1 MNIKSYFVYTT
12 ASSVCENGYVTILNS
27 QSEIKNRQLQLF
39 PNQNIGSFIPTTNC
53 VIRSIEITNNSNSQ
67 ANIQIIRK
75 DSNGNAYFNI
85 RKTLQ
90 SKEYATLFSGYSV
103 LNAGHKLFVK
113 SDQTNLQV
121 ILSVIEL

>member
-12 ASSVCENGYVTILNS
+12 TSSVCENGYVTILNS
-27 QSEIKNRQLQLF
+27 QMEIKNRQLQLF
-39 PNQNIGSFIPTTNC
+39 PNQYVGSVIPTTNC
-53 VIRSIEITNNSNSQ
+53 VIRNIEITNDSNSQ
-67 ANIQIIRK
+67 ANIQIVRK

-85 RKTLQ
+85 KKTLQ
-90 SKEYATLFSGYSV
+90 PKEYVTLFSVYSV

-121 ILSVIEL
+121 ILSVIEI